1 MKLIVAALAASA
13 VLIAPAAAKDR
24 RSRASIEPYVDAS
37 QVLVADLSGSD
48 EVLTYST
55 IGVDVDASVQSRR
68 VEVQLSYKYERRF
81 DYQKPVADQDTHSG
95 LARAAVKL
103 APNVTVEGG
112 MLATRTRV
120 DQRGD
125 APGNLAGNVR
135 NTSQLYSGY
144 AGVTAHTGNGP
155 ASASAAYR
163 LGATKVEAPSIVGVD
178 PAAPPIDVYDRSI
191 SHIAQVRAGV
201 KAGTILPVGVSVAG
215 AWQHEEASQLDQT
228 YDGKFGRADAVLPVG
243 GGLAVVGG
251 VGYEQIEITQK
262 DPLRDANGNVVRD
275 GAGRFVTDPAS
286 PPRIA
291 YEVEGLFWDAGVM
304 YKTPRLMLEARAGRR
319 YDSMSYTGSLQWQIS
334 RRSGLQIGVYD
345 SVESFGRQLASNL
358 AALPTS
364 FGIPVDP
371 FSDAFNGCVFSA
383 AGQNAGQCL
392 DNALGSIAAANY
404 RARGVT
410 GVLALNA
417 GPTSFGL
424 GAGYA
429 NRRYLV
435 PAGSSV
441 LAGTSDE
448 TYFAQLYASQQLD
461 PRSTLTGNLYANYF
475 LSGIAGSPAVLGAGA
490 NGSYIRSFGAL
501 SATASL
507 GIYTFDVEGQNSNTS
522 AQALLGLRY
531 GF

>member
-1 MKLIVAALAASA
+1 MKRI
-13 VLIAPAAAKDR
+13 IAAAAVSIVLATPAIAQER
-24 RSRASIEPYVDAS
+24 RSRTSIEPYVDAS
-37 QVLVADLSGSD
+37 QVLVADLSGSN

-55 IGVDVDASVQSRR
+55 VGVGVDASIQSRR

-81 DYQKPVADQDTHSG
+81 DYQNPVVDQDTHSG

-112 MLATRTRV
+112 MLATRARS

-125 APGNLAGNVR
+125 APGNLVGNVR
-135 NTSQLYSGY
+135 NTSQVYSGY
-144 AGVTAHTGNGP
+144 AGLTAHTGDGP

-178 PAAPPIDVYDRSI
+178 FAAPPIDLYDRSI

-201 KAGTILPVGVSVAG
+201 KAGTILPVGLSVAG
-215 AWQHEEASQLDQT
+215 AWQREEASQLDQR

-243 GGLAVVGG
+243 QGLAVVGG
-251 VGYEQIEITQK
+251 VGYEKIKITQK
-262 DPLRDANGNVVRD
+262 DPLVDANGDVVQD
-275 GAGRFVTDPAS
+275 AAGRFVTDPAS

-291 YEVEGLFWDAGVM
+291 YEVEGIFWDVGVM
-304 YKTPRLMLEARAGRR
+304 YKAARLMLEARAGRR
-319 YDSMSYTGSLQWQIS
+319 YDTMSYTGSLQWQIS

-364 FGIPVDP
+364 FGIPLDP
-371 FSDAFNGCVFSA
+371 FSDAFSGCVFSS

-392 DNALGSIAAANY
+392 DNALGSIASANY
-404 RARGVT
+404 RSRGVQ

-417 GPTSFGL
+417 GPTSFGF

-441 LAGTSDE
+441 LAGISDD
-448 TYFAQLYASQQLD
+448 TWFAQFYASQQLD
-461 PRSTLTGNLYANYF
+461 ARSTLSGNVYANYF
-475 LSGIAGSPAVLGAGA
+475 LSGIPGSPAVLGAGA
-490 NGSYIRSFGAL
+490 NGSYLRNFGPL

-507 GIYTFDVEGQNSNTS
+507 GIYTFDVERQNSTTS